1 MAPYWQI
8 LFIENEKNIGLCNFE
23 TIKTFHKAHFAI
35 KIIFILYPPEMSNLF
50 VLFFFR
56 NIILVDPNVLVL
68 LIPNI
73 NTIFIVPNITL
84 YFLLRSFR
92 KFISATRWRQG

>member
-23 TIKTFHKAHFAI
+23 KIKIFHKAHFAI

-50 VLFFFR
+50 VLF
-56 NIILVDPNVLVL
+56 DVLQKHNSCR
-68 LIPNI
+68 PKCTCFTN
-73 NTIFIVPNITL
+73 PK
-84 YFLLRSFR
+84 Y
-92 KFISATRWRQG
+92 